1 MGTEGS
7 LEGVTFLTGLYYEL
21 NSIPPNSQ
29 VEALTPGGS
38 QGDCIWSEGLERGDE
53 VKNKTMG
60 SAPNAS

>member
-1 MGTEGS
+1 MAQMCLSGS
-7 LEGVTFLTGLYYEL
+7 

-38 QGDCIWSEGLERGDE
+38 EGGCIWSEGLERGDE

-60 SAPNAS
+60 AAPNPS